1 MLAPWTG
8 GVNQKRVSDDDAQE
22 GEALVARMDGA
33 AELR

>member
-1 MLAPWTG
+1 MG
-8 GVNQKRVSDDDAQE
+8 GVNQKRVSDDAQE